1 MKGVI
6 YARYSSDNQREESI
20 EGQLRECKAFA
31 EKNDIQIVET
41 YIDRALSARTD
52 RRPDFQRMIK
62 DSSGKKFEVVIVWKL
77 DRFARDKYDS
87 AHYKRILKNNGIK
100 VVSAT
105 EAISAGAEGILLE
118 SMLEGM
124 AEYYSA
130 ELSEKVTRGLTENA
144 LKCKYNGGTLPI
156 GYMIDS
162 EQYFQIDP
170 LAAPAVLD
178 AFKHYADG
186 ASMREITD
194 EMNLKG
200 VRTKLGGKIS
210 INSVTR
216 MLHNR
221 KYIGEYRYNDIVH
234 PNGIPAIVPKD
245 LFNRVQERMATNKK
259 APAKHK
265 AEDEYLLTTK
275 LFCGKCQCYM
285 VGESG
290 TGRNKVHRYYKC
302 ASVKNHKGCDKKTVK
317 KEWIENLVIEQI
329 KKLIFDDELIE
340 KLADTVMNLQ
350 SKENT
355 VLPLLKKRFADT
367 QKSID
372 NMLDAI
378 QQGILTASTKER
390 LESLEKQKS
399 ELSVQIIKEEIAK
412 PTLSREQIIF
422 WFHRFRKLNTKKL
435 DHRRRLIDSFVNAIF
450 LYDDRITFTFNYKDG
465 TKTINFTELE
475 KSGLGS
481 DINALAAPIGMFLKD
496 LSSLRTFFF
505 TFKIVY
511 IIFLVAAIFVPKTPS
526 IITSPIFTGAQ
537 TLFALISRIT
547 SKILSFGTGVSVLT
561 LTIVSS
567 RFSTRTDDVTV
578 RVGLVHS
585 SIAYCLPLG
594 QLLPVTVILSPSIS
608 TLSAHPRGQI
618 IQVISLLILLPPD

>member
-62 DSSGKKFEVVIVWKL
+62 DSAGRKFEVVIVWKL

-87 AHYKRILKNNGIK
+87 AHYKRILKNNSVK

-144 LKCKYNGGTLPI
+144 LKCKYNGGTLSI

-162 EQYFQIDP
+162 EQYFQIDS
-170 LAAPAVLD
+170 LTAPAVLD

-186 ASMREITD
+186 ASMREITN

-200 VRTKLGGKIS
+200 VRTKRGGKIS

-234 PNGIPAIVPKD
+234 PNGIPAIVPED
-245 LFNRVQERMATNKK
+245 LFNRVQERMAANKK

-290 TGRNKVHRYYKC
+290 TGRNKVHHYYKC

-340 KLADTVMNLQ
+340 KLADTVMKLQ

-399 ELSVQIIKEEIAK
+399 ELSIQIIKEEMAK

-481 DINALAAPIGMFLKD
+481 DINALAAPSLKVLVYAA
-496 LSSLRTFFF
+496 LSFFIFNLQQTTGRKLIFRPVFF
-505 TFKIVY
+505 TFIKVTYHNHFGATITV
-511 IIFLVAAIFVPKTPS
+511 FLT
-526 IITSPIFTGAQ
+526 
-537 TLFALISRIT
+537 
-547 SKILSFGTGVSVLT
+547 FG
-561 LTIVSS
+561 
-567 RFSTRTDDVTV
+567 
-578 RVGLVHS
+578 
-585 SIAYCLPLG
+585 
-594 QLLPVTVILSPSIS
+594 
-608 TLSAHPRGQI
+608 
-618 IQVISLLILLPPD
+618 